1 MSAQNLVAV
10 FKTYAEAEKARTE
23 LLAGGVSS
31 SDIQLSATQQD
42 TASLQATQPAHEGG
56 FLSWL
61 FGDAP
66 DEDRNWYGENLRE
79 GRTALSVHVQ
89 DDNYLRI
96 QELLEGCD
104 PLDVEHEGLSS
115 AVTTSLGGSSSMPS
129 EAAAVRSNGNDEV
142 IPVVKEELEVGKR
155 QTERRFRVRAYSV
168 SRPVE
173 ESVTLRDERVVVGRR
188 PVSGTATGVT
198 GGLQDREFEVIET
211 HEEPVVAKTAR
222 AVEEVV
228 IHKEAA
234 ERVETVRDTVRE
246 TKVDVGQESGSPS
259 STGTTTFDR
268 AAAADKPLGATSP
281 VKRSLGERIA
291 EEAATLKD
299 DATDALSLNRKL

>member
-1 MSAQNLVAV
+1 MPAQNLVAV
-10 FKTYAEAEKARTE
+10 FRTYAEAEDARTR
-23 LLAGGVSS
+23 LLAAGVPS
-31 SDIQLSATQQD
+31 SDLQLSATQQD
-42 TASLQATQPAHEGG
+42 TASLPATQPAHEGG
-56 FLSWL
+56 LLSWL

-66 DEDRNWYGENLRE
+66 EEDRTWYGENLRE

-96 QELLEGCD
+96 QEFLEDCD
-104 PLDVEHEGLSS
+104 PLDIEHEGLSS
-115 AVTTSLGGSSSMPS
+115 AVTTSMGGSSSMPS
-129 EAAAVRSNGNDEV
+129 DAAAMRSSGGDEV

-173 ESVTLRDERVVVGRR
+173 ESVTLRDERVVVERR
-188 PVSGTATGVT
+188 PVSGTTTGVT
-198 GGLQDREFEVIET
+198 GGLEDREFEVIET

-228 IHKEAA
+228 IHQEAA

-246 TKVDVGQESGSPS
+246 TKVDVDHGTGSS
-259 STGTTTFDR
+259 SSAGAGTFDR
-268 AAAADKPLGATSP
+268 AAAADKPLGGPA
-281 VKRSLGERIA
+281 KRTLGERIA
-291 EEAATLKD
+291 DEAATLKD
-299 DATDALSLNRKL
+299 DAKDALSPNRKI

>member
-1 MSAQNLVAV
+1 MPAQNLVAV
-10 FKTYAEAEKARTE
+10 FKTYAEAEDARTR
-23 LLAGGVSS
+23 LLAAGVSS
-31 SDIQLSATQQD
+31 SDLQLSATQQD
-42 TASLQATQPAHEGG
+42 TASSQTTQPAHEGG
-56 FLSWL
+56 LLSWL

-66 DEDRNWYGENLRE
+66 EEDRTWYGENLRE

-96 QELLEGCD
+96 QELLEDCD
-104 PLDVEHEGLSS
+104 PLDIEHEGLSA
-115 AVTTSLGGSSSMPS
+115 AVTTSLGSSSSMPS
-129 EAAAVRSNGNDEV
+129 DAAAMRSSGGDEV

-155 QTERRFRVRAYSV
+155 QSERRFRVRAYSV

-173 ESVTLRDERVVVGRR
+173 ESVTLRDERVVVERR
-188 PVSGTATGVT
+188 PVSGTTTGVT
-198 GGLQDREFEVIET
+198 GGLHDREFEVIET

-246 TKVDVGQESGSPS
+246 TKVDVDQGTESS
-259 STGTTTFDR
+259 SSAGAGTFDR
-268 AAAADKPLGATSP
+268 AAAADKPRGGPA
-281 VKRSLGERIA
+281 KRTLGERIA
-291 EEAATLKD
+291 DEAATLKD
-299 DATDALSLNRKL
+299 DAKDALSTNRKI